1 MMTSS
6 RAESGQGKMRAG
18 RGKDFPR
25 RSLTLGSLGTSA
37 GAVPSLSLKCLI
49 IAPGGTGVFD
59 PVSGIGTGLIDWG
72 DSYERSFESSFFI
85 SP

>member
-1 MMTSS
+1 
-6 RAESGQGKMRAG
+6 MRAG

-72 DSYERSFESSFFI
+72 AATSGHSSPRFHFALI
-85 SP
+85 RWNIPQ